1 MKIFNLIILIFW
13 LVFLVYWLVSAI
25 GAKRSVH
32 DSSWWRGAVFRLIL
46 IAIVFLLLRNPLF
59 EQLLENV
66 GNYET
71 GSSRIVISSIG
82 IFFCAIGIALAIWAR
97 VYIGRN
103 WGMPMSLREEHELVT
118 TGPYAFVR
126 HPIYT
131 GILLAALGSLLVSA
145 ILWLVPF
152 VLFCAYFVYS
162 AKTEEKQ
169 MVKQFP
175 KEYPEYRKRVKALIP
190 FIW

>member
-1 MKIFNLIILIFW
+1 MKIFNQIILILW
-13 LVFLVYWLVSAI
+13 LVFLVYWLISAI

-32 DSSWWRGAVFRLIL
+32 DGSWWHGALFRLIL
-46 IAIVFLLLRNPLF
+46 IALVFLLLRTS
-59 EQLLENV
+59 QLEPFLRNIE
-66 GNYET
+66 NYET
-71 GSSRIVISSIG
+71 GSSRIVLSSIG
-82 IFFCAIGIALAIWAR
+82 VFFCASGIAIAIWAR

-103 WGMPMSLREEHELVT
+103 WGMPMSRREDPELVT

-131 GILLAALGSLLVSA
+131 GMLLALLGSAVVSG

-152 VLFCAYFVYS
+152 VLVCAYFVYS

-169 MVKQFP
+169 MLQQFP
-175 KEYPEYRKRVKALIP
+175 KAYPEYRKRVKALIP

>member
-1 MKIFNLIILIFW
+1 MKIFNQIILILW
-13 LVFLVYWLVSAI
+13 LVFLVYWIVSAI

-32 DSSWWRGAVFRLIL
+32 DDSWWKGALFRLIL
-46 IAIVFLLLRNPLF
+46 IALVFLLLRTS
-59 EQLLENV
+59 QLEPFLRNIE
-66 GNYET
+66 NYET
-71 GSSRIVISSIG
+71 GSSRIVLSSIG
-82 IFFCAIGIALAIWAR
+82 VFFCASGIAIAIWAR

-103 WGMPMSLREEHELVT
+103 WGMPMSRREDPELVT

-131 GILLAALGSLLVSA
+131 GMLLALLGSALVSG

-152 VLFCAYFVYS
+152 VLVCAYFVYS
-162 AKTEEKQ
+162 AKTEEKHMLQ
-169 MVKQFP
+169 QFP
-175 KEYPEYRKRVKALIP
+175 KAYPEYRKRVKALIP

>member
-1 MKIFNLIILIFW
+1 MKIFNLIILILW
-13 LVFLVYWLVSAI
+13 LVFLVFWLVSAT
-25 GAKRSVH
+25 GAKQSVRNG
-32 DSSWWRGAVFRLIL
+32 SWWKGALFRLIL
-46 IAIVFLLLRNPLF
+46 IAIAFLLLRTPQF
-59 EQLLENV
+59 EPFLINIE
-66 GNYET
+66 NYEN
-71 GSSRIVISSIG
+71 GSSRIVLSSIG
-82 IFFCAIGIALAIWAR
+82 VFFCASGIALAIWAR

-103 WGMPMSLREEHELVT
+103 WGMPMSRREDPELVT

-131 GILLAALGSLLVSA
+131 GMLLALLGSALVNS

-152 VLFCAYFVYS
+152 VLVCAYFVYS

-169 MVKQFP
+169 MLQQFP
-175 KEYPEYRKRVKALIP
+175 KAYPEYRKQVKALIP